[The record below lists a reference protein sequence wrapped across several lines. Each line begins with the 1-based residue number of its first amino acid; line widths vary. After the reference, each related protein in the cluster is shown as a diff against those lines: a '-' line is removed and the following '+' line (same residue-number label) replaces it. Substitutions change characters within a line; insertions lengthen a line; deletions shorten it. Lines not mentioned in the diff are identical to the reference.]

1 MYAEQAATN
10 HTVLHKTR
18 QFPLNEH
25 LKVSDVALKSL
36 YVLKGFFQTDSL
48 KPSK

>member
-10 HTVLHKTR
+10 HPVLHKNP
-18 QFPLNEH
+18 QFPLNEN
-25 LKVSDVALKSL
+25 LKVSDVTLKSL